1 MCARSNRIG
10 ALPRSTSSMNAP
22 IAAPRSD
29 RRSASRSCCGTERAA
44 GWPSDYLRWAE
55 KTPIRAG
62 LASPKRGLFFAVNA
76 GRTSLNQDLWERLF
90 VAEQK
95 PSTAI
100 EAVESGLAAQGYIA
114 SRQIATAVYLSQQIE
129 KPILVEGPAGV
140 GKTEL
145 AKAIAAWRGLK
156 MIRLQCY
163 EGLDE
168 AKALYEWKYAKQ
180 LLYTQILKDKLGEV
194 LGGAQTLHA
203 ALNQLHDFGDVF
215 FSKEFVEPRPLLQA
229 LEQPGGCVLLIDE
242 IDKSDAEFE
251 SLLLEILSDFQVT
264 IPELGTVSAITP
276 PTVILTSNSERDL
289 GDALKRRCLHLH
301 IGFPEQRLEERI
313 VESRVPNI
321 SQTLRRQMVG
331 FIHEIRSLDLKKLPS
346 VSETIDWARVLVL
359 LQASELDTEIVKD
372 TLNVLLKYEA
382 DIEAAQP
389 QITTFIAKAA
399 RSNVFG

>member
-1 MCARSNRIG
+1 LAD
-10 ALPRSTSSMNAP
+10 PKPTSP
-22 IAAPRSD
+22 
-29 RRSASRSCCGTERAA
+29 
-44 GWPSDYLRWAE
+44 
-55 KTPIRAG
+55 
-62 LASPKRGLFFAVNA
+62 LASIASV
-76 GRTSLNQDLWERLF
+76 
-90 VAEQK
+90 
-95 PSTAI
+95 
-100 EAVESGLAAQGYIA
+100 EAGLAAQGYIA
-114 SRQIATAVYLSQQIE
+114 SRQIATAVYLSQAIE

-194 LGGAQTLHA
+194 LGGAATLHA
-203 ALNQLHDFGDVF
+203 ALAQLHDFGDVF
-215 FSKEFVEPRPLLQA
+215 FSREFVEPRPLLQA
-229 LEQPGGCVLLIDE
+229 LLEPQGCVLLIDE

-264 IPELGTVSAITP
+264 IPELGTIAAASA
-276 PTVILTSNSERDL
+276 PTVILTSNSERNL

-313 VESRVPNI
+313 VESRIPDI
-321 SQTLRRQMVG
+321 SQTLRRQLVS
-331 FIHEIRSLDLKKLPS
+331 FIHDIRTLDLKKQPS

-359 LQASELDTEIVKD
+359 LQAAELGHEVVKD
-372 TLNVLLKYEA
+372 TLNVLLKYES
-382 DIEAAQP
+382 DIEVAMP
-389 QITTFIAKAA
+389 QVTTFVAKAQ
-399 RSNVFG
+399 RQNIFG